1 MLLQDQK
8 IRALEELVE
17 TLQEHKGKRLSVGC
31 SALLLC
37 LPWAGDSW
45 AAGLQGIKLSPVVGS
60 GQLSLERDGDNTQDA
75 LLCGTEHRALY

>member
-1 MLLQDQK
+1 M
-8 IRALEELVE
+8 E

-60 GQLSLERDGDNTQDA
+60 GQLSLERGGDNTQDA